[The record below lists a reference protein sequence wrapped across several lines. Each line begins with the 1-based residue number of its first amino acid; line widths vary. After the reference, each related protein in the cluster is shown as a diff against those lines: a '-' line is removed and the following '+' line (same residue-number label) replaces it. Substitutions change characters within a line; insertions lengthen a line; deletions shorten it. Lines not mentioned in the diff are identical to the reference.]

1 MIIWGVSWA
10 SSKVCTSY
18 CDPVTL
24 LFLKISLSAVA
35 MLPFVAKRLFSMSI
49 NLKIAIIIFLASLF
63 LIFYNI
69 FFFLGLEVGFASFGG
84 VFVTTINPVI
94 TFLLVAYITKTNIE
108 ISKKIALAIGVVGG
122 LVMLKIWDFSAENIL
137 HSGNLYFLLAAFG
150 WSVVSILSSEGSKI
164 IDTITLTFLFL
175 FFSSIFIFWFV
186 PQETLANSLEFGF
199 VFWFNAFIAF
209 VLTTAFATTMYFK
222 GVAILGPAKASSYL
236 FLVPLFAIIS
246 SNIILDES
254 IESTTIFG
262 GILAIF
268 ALMMINKK

>member
-1 MIIWGVSWA
+1 
-10 SSKVCTSY
+10 
-18 CDPVTL
+18 
-24 LFLKISLSAVA
+24 

-137 HSGNLYFLLAAFG
+137 HSGNLYFLLA
-150 WSVVSILSSEGSKI
+150 S
-164 IDTITLTFLFL
+164 D
-175 FFSSIFIFWFV
+175 
-186 PQETLANSLEFGF
+186 
-199 VFWFNAFIAF
+199 
-209 VLTTAFATTMYFK
+209 
-222 GVAILGPAKASSYL
+222 
-236 FLVPLFAIIS
+236 
-246 SNIILDES
+246 
-254 IESTTIFG
+254 
-262 GILAIF
+262 
-268 ALMMINKK
+268 